1 VTKAIREVTLACM
14 AIFGAVG
21 AHADDRSAAVVAA
34 FQAACVAEL
43 PNFARIDAKAKAEN
57 LPVNMDAGTP
67 RQPEGP
73 FNHIKS
79 WMVNLPTGTH
89 ELSAVE
95 ARGPAGGV
103 ATCAITVPDARGEE
117 VKQDLVK
124 ALELGPAEREAIS
137 PDGARRSSAWRVKV
151 QGEGVI
157 LLLIDGSP
165 GNGPGA
171 YLNLTH
177 RLVAGS

>member
-1 VTKAIREVTLACM
+1 VITAVRGILACM
-14 AIFGAVG
+14 ALLCAVG
-21 AHADDRSAAVVAA
+21 ARGDERSAAVVEA
-34 FQAACVAEL
+34 FRAACVAEL

-57 LPVNMDAGTP
+57 LPVNIDAGTP

-79 WMVNLPTGTH
+79 WMVSLPTGTH

-95 ARGPAGGV
+95 ARGPAGEV
-103 ATCAITVPDARGEE
+103 STCAMTVPDALGEE
-117 VKQDLVK
+117 VKQDLMK
-124 ALELGPAEREAIS
+124 ALNLGAAGREAIS
-137 PDGARRSSAWRVKV
+137 PDGARRTSAWRVTV
-151 QGEGVI
+151 QGQSVI

-165 GNGPGA
+165 ANGPGA